1 MTHAHSSDSAAA
13 NKKSLR
19 LALALTAAAMLV
31 EVAGGFLSG
40 SLALLAD
47 AAHMLTDAAALGF
60 SLFAFW
66 LSERPRTARRTFGWR
81 RFEIFAAFFNGLAL
95 WIVAGFI
102 AFEALKRLK
111 SPSGIRSGLMLVVAL
126 FGLLINAGVAAMLYH
141 RRTQSLNIRGSFL
154 HVLADGLGSV
164 GVLIAAVLI
173 RLTGSL
179 AWDPAV
185 SVVVCLLILWSSG
198 RLVFE
203 SFHIL
208 MEGAPRDLDIEEVR
222 RTLAAIPG
230 VLEVH
235 DLHVW
240 TITSEF
246 VSLSAH
252 LKVEKDREAKQ
263 VLRQAKNALSET
275 FKVSH
280 TTLQLEYAQSPV
292 CETASCEAPESLLA
306 LGKRKDRR

>member
-1 MTHAHSSDSAAA
+1 MAHIHSSDSASA

-19 LALALTAAAMLV
+19 LALALTAATMLV

-47 AAHMLTDAAALGF
+47 GAHMLTDTAALGF

-81 RFEIFAAFFNGLAL
+81 RFEIFAAFLNGLAL

-102 AFEALKRLK
+102 AFEAFKRLK
-111 SPSGIRSGLMLVVAL
+111 SPSGIRSGLMLAVAL
-126 FGLLINAGVAAMLYH
+126 FGLLINAGVGAMLYH

-164 GVLIAAVLI
+164 GVLVAAVLI
-173 RLTGSL
+173 RLTGSPV
-179 AWDPAV
+179 WDPTV

-208 MEGAPRDLDIEEVR
+208 MEGAPRDLDIEAVR

-252 LKVEKDREAKQ
+252 LKVQKDRDAKQ
-263 VLRQAKNALSET
+263 VLRQAKNALSEK

-280 TTLQLEYAQSPV
+280 TTLQLEYAQSPG
-292 CETASCEAPESLLA
+292 CETASCEEEECPGASGQK
-306 LGKRKDRR
+306 GKY

>member
-1 MTHAHSSDSAAA
+1 MTRAHPSDSAAA
-13 NKKSLR
+13 NKRSLR
-19 LALALTAAAMLV
+19 LALALTAGAMFV
-31 EVAGGFLSG
+31 EAAGGFLSG

-47 AAHMLTDAAALGF
+47 AAHMLTDTAALAF

-66 LSERPRTARRTFGWR
+66 LSERPATARRTFGWR
-81 RFEIFAAFFNGLAL
+81 RFEIFAAFLNGLAL

-102 AFEALKRLK
+102 AFEALGRLRTP
-111 SPSGIRSGLMLVVAL
+111 SPIRSGLMLAVAL

-164 GVLIAAVLI
+164 GVLAAAVLI

-179 AWDPAV
+179 TWDLVV

-198 RLVFE
+198 RLVLE

-208 MEGAPRDLDIEEVR
+208 MEGAPRDLDIEAVR

-240 TITSEF
+240 TITSDF
-246 VSLSAH
+246 ISLSAH
-252 LKVEKDREAKQ
+252 LKVEKDREAKT
-263 VLRQAKNALSET
+263 VLCQAKDALAET

-280 TTLQLEYAQSPV
+280 TTLQLEYAQSSG
-292 CETASCEAPESLLA
+292 CETASCEGPGSAP
-306 LGKRKDRR
+306 GCGPRHN